1 MGLIWINRMQKVYR
15 KRILLVK
22 AQVSQFVIT

>member
-1 MGLIWINRMQKVYR
+1 MGLIWINKMQKVYR